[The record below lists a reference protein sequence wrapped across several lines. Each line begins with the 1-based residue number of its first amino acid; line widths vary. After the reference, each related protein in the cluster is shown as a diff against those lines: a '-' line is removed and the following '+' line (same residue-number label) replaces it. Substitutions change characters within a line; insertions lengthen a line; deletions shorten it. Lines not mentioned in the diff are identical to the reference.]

1 MTTRSRWM
9 RRVLRAGALAI
20 ALSTL
25 AASNAAADGEGS
37 VEGRVS
43 LPLEGTSLS
52 TIGPVVVYLEAIDA
66 PAASGPPRRPVQV
79 AQKNATFSPSFAVVS
94 VGQVV
99 EMPNA
104 DAIYHNV
111 FSYSRP
117 NDFDLGIYPSG
128 ESRSV
133 TFRVPGVV
141 KVYCSIHESMNAT
154 IVVVPTRHFAVAG
167 ATGRFSLKGVPPGRY
182 RLRTFCERL
191 PDTVQEIVVASGQK
205 LGVDVPLTPGA
216 G

>member
-1 MTTRSRWM
+1 MI
-9 RRVLRAGALAI
+9 RAVAI
-20 ALSTL
+20 ATAALPL
-25 AASNAAADGEGS
+25 AAAAIAAETAGSDDGS
-37 VEGRVS
+37 VEGSVT
-43 LPLEGTSLS
+43 LPLEGTSLAA
-52 TIGPVVVYLEAIDA
+52 IGPVVVYLEAIDA
-66 PAASGPPRRPVQV
+66 PASTAPALRPVRV
-79 AQKNATFSPSFAVVS
+79 AQRNATFQPSFEVVS
-94 VGQVV
+94 VGQPV

-154 IVVVPTRHFAVAG
+154 IVVVPTRYFAVAS
-167 ATGRFSLKGVPPGRY
+167 ATGRFSLKDVPPGRY
-182 RLRTFCERL
+182 RIRTFCERL
-191 PDTVQEIVVASGQK
+191 PDTAREIVVVAGQK
-205 LGVDVPLTPGA
+205 LGVDLALTPGP